1 MKIEKMSSRDKILSA
16 IAANQPHLSDLPD
29 LGFLKGDGINVV
41 EKFIE
46 TLTNIGGKVIAITGF
61 DEVTAYVKLN
71 TGSSNRVVS
80 LVPELSDVLG
90 TIANIADLPHALQDV
105 ELAILRADLGIAENG
120 AIWLNE
126 SRLGQRV
133 TPFICQHLAVVLNKE
148 SIVPTM
154 HEAYQKI
161 GDEKYGFA
169 TFIAGPSK
177 TADIEQ
183 SLVLGAHGSRTMTVF
198 LLDN

>member
-1 MKIEKMSSRDKILSA
+1 MSSRDKILSA
-16 IAANQPHLSDLPD
+16 IAANQPQSSNLPD
-29 LGFLKGDGINVV
+29 LGFLKGDSINAV

-46 TLTNIGGKVIAITGF
+46 TLTNIGGEVINITGF
-61 DEVTAYVKLN
+61 DEVTEYVKLN
-71 TGSSNRVVS
+71 TGSAHRVVN
-80 LVPELSDVLG
+80 LVQELSDALG
-90 TIANIADLPHALQDV
+90 TMPNVADLPHTLQDV
-105 ELAILRADLGIAENG
+105 ELAILRADLGVAENG

-133 TPFICQHLAVVLNKE
+133 TPFICQHLAVVLNKG

-154 HEAYQKI
+154 HEAYRKI

-198 LLDN
+198 LLDS

>member
-1 MKIEKMSSRDKILSA
+1 MSSRDKILSA
-16 IAANQPHLSDLPD
+16 IAANQPQSSNLPD
-29 LGFLKGDGINVV
+29 LDFLKGDGINAV

-46 TLTNIGGKVIAITGF
+46 TLTNIGGKVINITGF
-61 DEVTAYVKLN
+61 DEVIAYAKLN
-71 TGSSNRVVS
+71 TGSVHRVVN
-80 LVPELSDVLG
+80 LVQELSDALG
-90 TIANIADLPHALQDV
+90 MMPNIADLPHALQDV
-105 ELAILRADLGIAENG
+105 ELAILRADLGVAENG

-133 TPFICQHLAVVLNKE
+133 TPFICQHLAVVLNKG
-148 SIVPTM
+148 SIVLTM

-198 LLDN
+198 LLDS

>member
-1 MKIEKMSSRDKILSA
+1 MSSRDKILSA
-16 IAANQPHLSDLPD
+16 IAANQPRSSNLPD
-29 LGFLKGDGINVV
+29 LGFLQGEGINAIG
-41 EKFIE
+41 KFIE
-46 TLTNIGGKVIAITGF
+46 TLTNIGGKVINITGL
-61 DEVTAYVKLN
+61 DEVTAYAKLN
-71 TGSSNRVVS
+71 TGSAQRVVN
-80 LVPELSDVLG
+80 LVQELSDALG
-90 TIANIADLPHALQDV
+90 AMPNIADSPHALQDV
-105 ELAILRADLGIAENG
+105 ELAILRADLGVAENG

-133 TPFICQHLAVVLNKE
+133 TPFICQHLAVVLDKG

-154 HEAYQKI
+154 HEAYRKI

-198 LLDN
+198 LLDS

>member
-1 MKIEKMSSRDKILSA
+1 MSSRDKILSA
-16 IAANQPHLSDLPD
+16 IAANQPQSSGLPD
-29 LGFLKGDGINVV
+29 LGFLKGDGINAV

-46 TLTNIGGKVIAITGF
+46 TLTNIGGKVINIAGL
-61 DEVTAYVKLN
+61 DEVTAYAKLN
-71 TGSSNRVVS
+71 TGSTHRVVN
-80 LVPELSDVLG
+80 LVQELSDALG
-90 TIANIADLPHALQDV
+90 TMPNIADLPHALQDV
-105 ELAILRADLGIAENG
+105 ELAILRADLGVAENG

-133 TPFICQHLAVVLNKE
+133 TPFICQHLAVVLNKD

-198 LLDN
+198 LLDS